1 MYGSEQTITQRE
13 CRVIQIPD
21 GTPLV
26 LAAGTSVRI
35 AQALGDTY
43 TLVTPWGQMVRL
55 DARDADVI
63 GKEPPGAAPQGDP
76 GLGDQA
82 QGDPA
87 PLEEQVWA
95 QLRTCFDPEIPVNI
109 VDLGLIYDCT
119 LSAPDATGE
128 RQAHVKM
135 TLTAPG
141 CGMGQVLAD
150 DVKRKLEGLPGV
162 GSAEVEVV
170 FDPAWNPNMMTEA
183 ARLQLGM
190 F

>member
-1 MYGSEQTITQRE
+1 MMGNEQVTTTRE

-21 GTPLV
+21 GTPIELP
-26 LAAGTSVRI
+26 AGTSVRI

-43 TLVTPWGQMVRL
+43 TLVTPRGLMVRL
-55 DARDADVI
+55 DAQDADAI
-63 GKEPPGAAPQGDP
+63 GKEKVAAVAGDDA
-76 GLGDQA
+76 GSV
-82 QGDPA
+82 
-87 PLEEQVWA
+87 EEQVWG

-109 VDLGLIYDCT
+109 VDLGLIYDCS
-119 LSAPDATGE
+119 LSEPDVEGK
-128 RQAHVKM
+128 RRAHVTM

-150 DVKRKLEGLPGV
+150 DVKRKVEGLAGV
-162 GSAEVEVV
+162 SGADVDVV

-183 ARLQLGM
+183 AKLQLGM